1 MEIQVIQVDMA
12 KLLYT
17 INGQSLYPVFK
28 SGDSVELIRTK
39 SIARF
44 DYVVFDFLE
53 RLICKRI
60 VGIPGDRFE
69 IIGDNLIIN
78 NTEKYS
84 MYGRKTLQHF
94 SEQYQ
99 KHLIDDEYI
108 VLGNNNSLDSANFG
122 PVNRKLF
129 VGKLNA
135 KS

>member
-1 MEIQVIQVDMA
+1 ME
-12 KLLYT
+12 KSLFT

-28 SGDSVELIRTK
+28 AGDSVELKKIKTVK
-39 SIARF
+39 RF

-53 RLICKRI
+53 RLICKRV
-60 VGIPGDRFE
+60 VGMPGDRFE
-69 IIGDNLIIN
+69 IIGDNLVIN
-78 NTEKYS
+78 NSEEYP

-94 SEQYQ
+94 SESFQ
-99 KHLIDDEYI
+99 KILIDDEYI

-122 PVNRKLF
+122 PVNRRLI